1 MQRPPERGGAP
12 TTSSAASTSLSGST
26 ASSLPAPGGAR
37 VTYRALDP
45 TVRNKRISQ
54 LSTSSSSDGG
64 HGPGSA
70 STSSSSAA
78 PPTRVLGGAAARA
91 PAASAVVGSPSSAH
105 SHSHSHSND
114 GSAGS
119 SEADYFASRHSEST
133 APQLTLRQREREATI
148 RPGSHHGIAGS
159 PSSSVASSAAQTPG
173 SVHHHQHA
181 HADGHAA
188 AAAARANGD
197 VALRPGTSTVSDA
210 SSRSSSH
217 TSYTGTD
224 SSFSSPG
231 LAAERGTVSSGAS
244 TIQAASTRRLS
255 SISPSLPFQLTGSRS
270 RSQSQSAATG
280 LPMAGSPTQPHPHGP
295 SHSFS
300 QIQRPVFAVTGA
312 SSSSSASSPGPSH
325 LPANPMPHL
334 TNHITSAFARG
345 LHGVNG
351 VLDGSTPVR
360 IPSSASSVANAVW
373 NRLPV
378 GVQMLNRA
386 DSGLT
391 NGGTP
396 EGYVPGMSGFGN
408 MSHYFSS
415 TPPASESGSSL
426 HQGLL
431 APAGNSA
438 GLPTSSRSLS
448 MNAVAPVTGEGSKG
462 SRPGTGN
469 GSQSYQTSGRAT
481 PSTPAGA
488 GQSLTPQAADIAHP
502 TGVPLAAQLR
512 LDYAN
517 QQLARDKQGS
527 SSKSPLLS
535 REASVSSSGQ
545 QKGAMSSKAKGK
557 APYKP
562 GYQPKGVINDRT
574 DDFIAFRNSR
584 GGGRRGSK
592 EIDIIGGG
600 SAISIGGGSLE
611 EDRLLRRLDK
621 IVELHFPAGGT
632 ESQTSSGPGGFSRS
646 SSMNSLASDATGGP
660 PAANA
665 SPQRL
670 TSGIRRTS
678 DMFGRVMKGV
688 SRVTGATDTR
698 CMSSERRSITRN
710 RRADT

>member
-1 MQRPPERGGAP
+1 MPVISGAA
-12 TTSSAASTSLSGST
+12 SASTSASGST
-26 ASSLPAPGGAR
+26 ASSTSPAASGGAR
-37 VTYRALDP
+37 ITYRAFDP

-54 LSTSSSSDGG
+54 LSTGSSNDGVS
-64 HGPGSA
+64 HGSVP
-70 STSSSSAA
+70 SSSAA
-78 PPTRVLGGAAARA
+78 PPTRVLGGSRSL
-91 PAASAVVGSPSSAH
+91 PAGAQHAGPSAVVGSPSSA
-105 SHSHSHSND
+105 HSHSHSND

-148 RPGSHHGIAGS
+148 RPGSHHGVAGS
-159 PSSSVASSAAQTPG
+159 SSSSVTSSAAHTPG
-173 SVHHHQHA
+173 SVHHHQQ

-188 AAAARANGD
+188 AAMAKANGEA
-197 VALRPGTSTVSDA
+197 ALRPGNSTVSDA

-231 LAAERGTVSSGAS
+231 LAAERGTISSGAS
-244 TIQAASTRRLS
+244 TIQTASARRLS
-255 SISPSLPFQLTGSRS
+255 SISPGLPFQLTGSRS

-386 DSGLT
+386 DSGVT

-396 EGYVPGMSGFGN
+396 EGYVPGMGGFGN

-415 TPPASESGSSL
+415 TPPASESGSSGQ
-426 HQGLL
+426 QGLL

-448 MNAVAPVTGEGSKG
+448 MNAVAAVNGEGSKG

-481 PSTPAGA
+481 PSTPAGT
-488 GQSLTPQAADIAHP
+488 GPGSTPQALDVAHP
-502 TGVPLAAQLR
+502 TAVPLVAQLR

-517 QQLARDKQGS
+517 QQLVRDKQGS

-535 REASVSSSGQ
+535 REASASSNGQ
-545 QKGAMSSKAKGK
+545 QKGAMSNKAKGK

-562 GYQPKGVINDRT
+562 GYQAKGVMNDRT
-574 DDFIAFRNSR
+574 DEFIAFRNSR

-592 EIDIIGGG
+592 EIDSVGGG

-632 ESQTSSGPGGFSRS
+632 DGQAAAGPGGFSRS
-646 SSMNSLASDATGGP
+646 SSMNSLASDATGGL
-660 PAANA
+660 PAAT

-670 TSGIRRTS
+670 SSGIRRTS

-688 SRVTGATDTR
+688 SRVAGNTDAR
-698 CMSSERRSITRN
+698 CAWSYSQTDYGRLAS
-710 RRADT
+710 